1 MGPHVRNSAVSTRG
15 LKPQWCWALAAGEQ
29 KSFYVDAGT
38 YGNSANGYATL
49 YYDWT
54 MTCGDET
61 TSGSSSIGTEIGNN
75 LPPCKEPVKQDPPHA
90 DMP

>member
-1 MGPHVRNSAVSTRG
+1 
-15 LKPQWCWALAAGEQ
+15 
-29 KSFYVDAGT
+29 
-38 YGNSANGYATL
+38 
-49 YYDWT
+49 

-90 DMP
+90 DMQ